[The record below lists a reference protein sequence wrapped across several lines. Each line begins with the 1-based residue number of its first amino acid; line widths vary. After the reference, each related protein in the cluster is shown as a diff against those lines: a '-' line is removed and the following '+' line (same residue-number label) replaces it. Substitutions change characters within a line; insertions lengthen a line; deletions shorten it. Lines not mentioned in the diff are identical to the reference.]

1 MDILK
6 PKMSVFLIMDL
17 IKKKRV
23 PKSKYLREAVLRIST
38 DEKGVQRKVVF
49 KITKDKNRTRY
60 FNVNKGIWKEWNK
73 CYQKAGVKS
82 DFRRFEEL
90 NYELNRLSLITV
102 RGEFVNELPLTLIPK
117 DRGKIFLLQGDEGV
131 ADALY
136 VCIKKCR
143 RWLWIKKK

>member
-1 MDILK
+1 ML
-6 PKMSVFLIMDL
+6 P
-17 IKKKRV
+17 
-23 PKSKYLREAVLRIST
+23 
-38 DEKGVQRKVVF
+38 
-49 KITKDKNRTRY
+49 
-60 FNVNKGIWKEWNK
+60 
-73 CYQKAGVKS
+73 KAGVKS

-136 VCIKKCR
+136 VCIKNAEDDYELKEVT
-143 RWLWIKKK
+143 LV